1 MTKEYTKKE
10 IINACYDAVDGWD
23 IDTLLNY
30 AYDNLIEFY
39 TDCADG
45 DALELFMKGKVDQ

>member
-1 MTKEYTKKE
+1 MTKEYTEEE
-10 IINACYDAVDGWD
+10 IINACYDAVNGWD

-45 DALELFMKGKVDQ
+45 DALELFMEGKVDQ